1 MAPYVAPP
9 PRPRKPPPSW
19 WWFLGPVVLTVAA
32 VAVGIGAL
40 LSTLDEVDER
50 YAEVRVDGEPHAVTV
65 PTGDRAMLMNP
76 TSVNPDDLDC
86 GVTDERGAPLS
97 STAQQGQ
104 VSFGSEAASWES
116 LLTFDPADAGEG
128 GSVTVYVA
136 CRVADGST
144 GVDGDTVLVA
154 KAPEVAAIVARVAAM
169 VLGPLALGG
178 AAFAWTV
185 VLVVLQV
192 VRRTGA

>member
-50 YAEVRVDGEPHAVTV
+50 YAEVRADGEPHAVTV

-76 TSVNPDDLDC
+76 TTVNPGDLDC
-86 GVTDERGAPLS
+86 RVTDESGGPLS
-97 STAQQGQ
+97 SSAQRGQ
-104 VSFGSEAASWES
+104 VSFGGEAASWES

-128 GSVTVYVA
+128 GSVTVHVS
-136 CRVADGST
+136 CRAAE
-144 GVDGDTVLVA
+144 GVDDATVLVA
-154 KAPEVAAIVARVAAM
+154 KAPEVAAIVTRVAAM

-192 VRRTGA
+192 VRRTVA